1 MERMRTRKEHP
12 TGSTPTPISAP
23 SSPPPRWAVRAAQ
36 LITLLALPTGLWRLA
51 MVCGFPS
58 GYTEAG
64 FVPFDTPGS
73 KLWMLTLTVACEL
86 LALLSLG
93 LVRPWG
99 ETVPRWIPVI
109 GGRPVRP
116 LAAVVPAAAGALAL
130 TAIWAAMPLWW
141 TYPHTDMTPTGRLL
155 VGVIYQPLVLWGP
168 LLGAVTVSYH
178 RRTKGSRTAHTN
190 TPCPANAAT
199 ASEPMA
205 TVVAPGHS
213 A

>member
-12 TGSTPTPISAP
+12 TDSALIPAP
-23 SSPPPRWAVRAAQ
+23 SIPPARWAVRAAQ

-73 KLWMLTLTVACEL
+73 KLWMLTLSIACEL

-141 TYPHTDMTPTGRLL
+141 TYPHADMTPTGRLL

-168 LLGAVTVSYH
+168 LLGAVTVSYY
-178 RRTKGSRTAHTN
+178 RRTRRTRLTRRHADR
-190 TPCPANAAT
+190 
-199 ASEPMA
+199 
-205 TVVAPGHS
+205 
-213 A
+213 

>member
-1 MERMRTRKEHP
+1 MRTRKERP
-12 TGSTPTPISAP
+12 TGPAPTPTPAP
-23 SSPPPRWAVRAAQ
+23 SIPPHRWAVRAAQ

-73 KLWMLTLTVACEL
+73 KLWMLTLSVACEL

-130 TAIWAAMPLWW
+130 TAIWAAMPLWC
-141 TYPHTDMTPTGRLL
+141 TGRLL
-155 VGVIYQPLVLWGP
+155 VGLIYQPLVLWGP
-168 LLGAVTVSYH
+168 LLGAVTVSYY

-190 TPCPANAAT
+190 TP
-199 ASEPMA
+199 
-205 TVVAPGHS
+205 
-213 A
+213 

>member
-1 MERMRTRKEHP
+1 MERMMRTRQERPTDAAPAHP
-12 TGSTPTPISAP
+12 SP
-23 SSPPPRWAVRAAQ
+23 SRPAPRWAVRAAQ
-36 LITLLALPTGLWRLA
+36 LITLIVLPTGLWRLA

-58 GYTEAG
+58 GYTAAG
-64 FVPFDTPGS
+64 FVPFDTPGA
-73 KLWMLTLTVACEL
+73 KLWMLMLSVSCEL

-99 ETVPRWIPVI
+99 ETIPRWIPVV

-130 TAIWAAMPLWW
+130 TVIWAAMPLWW
-141 TYPHTDMTPTGRLL
+141 TYPHTDMTPAGRLL

-168 LLGAVTVSYH
+168 LLGAVTVSYY
-178 RRTKGSRTAHTN
+178 RRTGGSRTAHTN
-190 TPCPANAAT
+190 TACPANAAT

-205 TVVAPGHS
+205 TVVAPGHTP
-213 A
+213 

>member
-12 TGSTPTPISAP
+12 TDSTPTCTPAP
-23 SSPPPRWAVRAAQ
+23 SIPPPRWAFRATQ
-36 LITLLALPTGLWRLA
+36 LITLLALPTGLWRPA

-73 KLWMLTLTVACEL
+73 QRWMLTLSVACEL

-99 ETVPRWIPVI
+99 ETVPRWTPVV

-116 LAAVVPAAAGALAL
+116 LPSSYRQPPGA
-130 TAIWAAMPLWW
+130 
-141 TYPHTDMTPTGRLL
+141 
-155 VGVIYQPLVLWGP
+155 
-168 LLGAVTVSYH
+168 
-178 RRTKGSRTAHTN
+178 SR
-190 TPCPANAAT
+190 
-199 ASEPMA
+199 
-205 TVVAPGHS
+205 
-213 A
+213 

>member
-12 TGSTPTPISAP
+12 TGPAPTPTPAP
-23 SSPPPRWAVRAAQ
+23 SIPPPRWAVRAAQ

-73 KLWMLTLTVACEL
+73 KLWMLTLSGACEL

-141 TYPHTDMTPTGRLL
+141 TYPHPDLTPTGGLL

-168 LLGAVTVSYH
+168 LLGAVTVSYY

-190 TPCPANAAT
+190 TP
-199 ASEPMA
+199 
-205 TVVAPGHS
+205 
-213 A
+213 

>member
-1 MERMRTRKEHP
+1 MQARREQP
-12 TGSTPTPISAP
+12 TAPTSASTSTTPAP
-23 SSPPPRWAVRAAQ
+23 PLPPPRWAVRAAQ

-58 GYTEAG
+58 GYTAAG
-64 FVPFDTPGS
+64 FVPFDTAGS
-73 KLWMLTLTVACEL
+73 KLWMLTLSVTCEL

-130 TAIWAAMPLWW
+130 TALWAAMPLWW
-141 TYPHTDMTPTGRLL
+141 TYPHPDMTPAGLLL
-155 VGVIYQPLVLWGP
+155 VGVIYQPLALWGP
-168 LLGAVTVSYH
+168 LLGAVTVSYY
-178 RRTKGSRTAHTN
+178 RRTRGSRTAHTN
-190 TPCPANAAT
+190 TP
-199 ASEPMA
+199 
-205 TVVAPGHS
+205 
-213 A
+213 